1 VSAPTPRITFSWPG
15 DWDRLQSATIAHS
28 HRATTSSRHPG
39 RVFEG
44 VVTYRLGRIV
54 ECPRCGALRYAGTG
68 PHAPHWHDGRR
79 VDCVGAMVAR

>member
-1 VSAPTPRITFSWPG
+1 VNAHTPRITFSYPAE
-15 DWDRLQSATIAHS
+15 WDRLLAATVAHS

-44 VVTYRLGRIV
+44 VVTYRLTRIV
-54 ECPRCGALRYAGTG
+54 ECPRCGGLRYSGTG
-68 PHAPHWHDGRR
+68 PHAPHWVGGEL